1 VLPIRKILHNDNVL
15 SLLGNLTVTG
25 FGIAS
30 FMLLTRTLSLTM
42 FGQWSLYVSASTLLE
57 MLRSGLTRVALIRFL
72 SGADGK
78 EKQTILGSNWIISI
92 ALTFIVAVVLL
103 AIRFAFK
110 STIDQSSFA
119 LFFQWYPLIAFA
131 NLPLQNSL
139 SQLQAEQRF
148 SSILYLRAF
157 DSGMFVLVLLI
168 NFITLQ
174 SGISFIVLAY
184 LLIAVAASVVGTAM
198 TKDGLAAIS
207 KARKKTIQELLH
219 FGKYTLG
226 TLIGTNLLKSTDA
239 FIIGMSPVLGAA
251 GVAMFSVPLKMI
263 EMLEIPLRSMVST
276 AYPKIAAAARHG
288 QKEKVKSTFYAYTG
302 FTMILFVP
310 ILLAGTIAA
319 PWFIIIL
326 AGPEYLAAAF
336 LFRIFCIYGLFL
348 PFDRFAGVVLDAIN
362 KPKLNFIK
370 VTFMALVNLIGDLVA
385 VFVFQSLEL
394 VAAATILMTICG
406 VMWGYYYLDREFGL
420 HFRTMMLT
428 GFAKW
433 RNTFSFDHK
442 RPIHESL

>member
-1 VLPIRKILHNDNVL
+1 VLSFRKILHNDNVL
-15 SLLGNLTVTG
+15 SLLGNLTVTA

-30 FMLLTRTLSLTM
+30 FMLLTRTLSLPM

-78 EKQTILGSNWIISI
+78 EKQAILGSNWIISI
-92 ALTFIVAVVLL
+92 ALTFVIAVVLV
-103 AIRFAFK
+103 AIRLIWT
-110 STIDQSSFA
+110 SDIDQSSFA

-139 SQLQAEQRF
+139 SQLQAEQKF
-148 SSILYLRAF
+148 SHILYLRAI
-157 DSGMFVLVLLI
+157 DSGLFVLVLFF
-168 NFITLQ
+168 NFISLKA
-174 SGISFIVLAY
+174 GISFIVVAY
-184 LLIAVAASVVGTAM
+184 LLIALTASLVGIVM
-198 TKDGLAAIS
+198 TRDGLAAIR
-207 KARKKTIQELLH
+207 KAQKKTIVELLH

-239 FIIGMSPVLGAA
+239 FIIGMSPILGAT

-288 QKEKVKSTFYAYTG
+288 QEEKVKSTFYAYTG

-310 ILLAGTIAA
+310 ILLAGSIAA

-326 AGPEYLAAAF
+326 AGPEYLATAF
-336 LFRIFCIYGLFL
+336 LFRIFCLYGLFL

-370 VTFMALVNLIGDLVA
+370 VLFMALVNLIGDVIA

-394 VAAATILMTICG
+394 VAAATILMTMCG
-406 VMWGYYYLDREFGL
+406 VVWGYYYLDREFGL
-420 HFRTMMLT
+420 NLRTLMLT

-433 RNTFSFDHK
+433 RHTFNLGHK
-442 RPIHESL
+442 RTMHESL

>member
-1 VLPIRKILHNDNVL
+1 VPALRKILHNDNVL
-15 SLLGNLTVTG
+15 SLMGNLTVTS
-25 FGIAS
+25 FGIIS
-30 FMLLTRTLSLTM
+30 FMLLTRTLSLPM

-72 SGADGK
+72 SGADSK

-92 ALTFIVAVVLL
+92 ALTFAIAIILL
-103 AIRFAFK
+103 VIRLVWR
-110 STIDQSSFA
+110 SEIDQSSFA
-119 LFFQWYPLIAFA
+119 LFFRWYPLIAFA

-148 SSILYLRAF
+148 SHILYLRAF
-157 DSGMFVLVLLI
+157 DSGLFVIVLLF
-168 NFITLQ
+168 NFMAFNA
-174 SGISFIVLAY
+174 GISFIIISY
-184 LLIAVAASVVGTAM
+184 ILIAVTASAVGIAM
-198 TKDGLAAIS
+198 TRDGLAAIS
-207 KARKKTIQELLH
+207 KARKKSIKELLH

-239 FIIGMSPVLGAA
+239 FIIGLSPVLGAT

-288 QKEKVKSTFYAYTG
+288 QEEKIKSMFYAYTG

-319 PWFIIIL
+319 PWFIVIL
-326 AGPEYLAAAF
+326 AGPEYLSAAL
-336 LFRIFCIYGLFL
+336 LFRIFCFYGLFL

-370 VTFMALVNLIGDLVA
+370 VLFMALVNLIGDVIA
-385 VFVFQSLEL
+385 VFTFKSLEL
-394 VAAATILMTICG
+394 VAVATILMTICG
-406 VMWGYYYLDREFGL
+406 AVWGYYYLDREFGL
-420 HFRTMMLT
+420 NLRTMMLT
-428 GFAKW
+428 GIAKW
-433 RNTFSFDHK
+433 RQTLGYEHEK
-442 RPIHESL
+442 AIHEPL